1 MKILTL
7 PDLRNKIS
15 NCIKDLMHYND
26 LGFILNNLETAILL
40 PMPVKTSQIT
50 NEEYDIDKKTATSI
64 FDQCNDTYLLFLE
77 ELELR
82 KNTFEKIRNKY
93 PSFCKNIQNSLF
105 PEEYKKYIDL
115 LRQVKETLNHII
127 RGKNSNETISSN
139 ELLLYRKDKVSSLI
153 DSDVSIRLGNIED
166 TFVLKELENI
176 DINLFNFRTQQNIT
190 KIKNDIIIRNQKFA
204 EYSKLHSATKIQ
216 FKRSPLKEREIGD

>member
-1 MKILTL
+1 MRILTL

-40 PMPVKTSQIT
+40 PMPVKTSQMT
-50 NEEYDIDKKTATSI
+50 DEEYDIDKEVSTSI
-64 FDQCNDTYLLFLE
+64 FKQCKDTYMLLLE

-82 KNTFEKIRNKY
+82 KNTFERIRNKY
-93 PSFCKNIQNSLF
+93 PSFCKDIQSSLS

-166 TFVLKELENI
+166 TFVLQELENV
-176 DINLFNFRTQQNIT
+176 DINLFNPRTQQNIE
-190 KIKNDIIIRNQKFA
+190 KIKNDIIVRNQKFT

-216 FKRSPLKEREIGD
+216 FKGSPLKEREIGD